1 MEHINSWSVL
11 MILIPLGENINTIKR
26 NTEALLEASRE
37 IDLEVDR
44 ES

>member
-1 MEHINSWSVL
+1 